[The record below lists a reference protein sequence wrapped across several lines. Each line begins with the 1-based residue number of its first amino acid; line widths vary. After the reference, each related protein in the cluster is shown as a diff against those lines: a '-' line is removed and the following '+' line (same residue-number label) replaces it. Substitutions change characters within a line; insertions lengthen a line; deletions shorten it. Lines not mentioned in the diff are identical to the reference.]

1 MPPLSVVSE
10 ANSARISA
18 SGRKYTNPTA
28 IHEGMA
34 VSFSST
40 RLSVMFVGP
49 KVVVTMSM
57 LTVVTDIWRRT
68 VWALT

>member
-1 MPPLSVVSE
+1 
-10 ANSARISA
+10 
-18 SGRKYTNPTA
+18 
-28 IHEGMA
+28 MA